1 MIQSKHSREFNSSE
15 EASKRQKL
23 SKNYGIF
30 VSGIPNRVSLKRI
43 IDGFADDSFFVPM
56 YRKKNI
62 HIAYFL
68 FETESERDNKYMTI
82 FNIVGF
88 LRRRNASST
97 YQTIHNMINYAT
109 NSKVDTIS

>member
-56 YRKKNI
+56 
-62 HIAYFL
+62 
-68 FETESERDNKYMTI
+68 
-82 FNIVGF
+82 
-88 LRRRNASST
+88 
-97 YQTIHNMINYAT
+97 
-109 NSKVDTIS
+109 